1 MLHSVLIIL
10 HAAAA
15 LVCFAAGVLSL
26 GLRTATSGRLRL
38 YFWSLVAMPVL
49 MAAAIAVH
57 WADLDL
63 TTRLIFLGLGALGIY
78 MAWRGGRARTRLRRQ
93 DRDWRPRYLDDIGFT
108 LISLFDGFVIV
119 AAIDLGA
126 PAWLVVLIA
135 VAGVAGGIQAMRRV
149 KARLVG

>member
-38 YFWSLVAMPVL
+38 YFWSLVAMLVF

-78 MAWRGGRARTRLRRQ
+78 MAWRGGRARTRLAGKTG
-93 DRDWRPRYLDDIGFT
+93 IGGPT
-108 LISLFDGFVIV
+108 TSMTSGS
-119 AAIDLGA
+119 
-126 PAWLVVLIA
+126 
-135 VAGVAGGIQAMRRV
+135 R
-149 KARLVG
+149 